1 MMMVMLLPFY
11 AHSRADTPQPIQYS
25 FFKTTYSPPP
35 PHHTSPPP
43 PPPPS
48 SHTDTIIIVL
58 VSVLVAIIL
67 IGGGIWY
74 LYQYMEKKRVKR
86 EVAEIGDLSAVPMG
100 DADHIYCY

>member
-1 MMMVMLLPFY
+1 V
-11 AHSRADTPQPIQYS
+11 
-25 FFKTTYSPPP
+25 
-35 PHHTSPPP
+35 
-43 PPPPS
+43 
-48 SHTDTIIIVL
+48 

-86 EVAEIGDLSAVPMG
+86 EVAEIGDLPAVPMG